1 MYEIRLHGRGGQ
13 GVVKASQL
21 VVKAAVAG
29 GLYGQSIPAFGV
41 ERKGSPVF
49 GYLRLSHTPIR
60 RKMQVYEPDILVILD
75 DTLITSTGTY
85 AGLKEGGMIIINT
98 KKRADQLHVPKAAKT
113 IVTVDAT
120 GISEK
125 LLGSNRPNTA
135 MLGAIVAAT
144 QLVDAGSLFS
154 EIEAAFGAA
163 NRQAA
168 ETAAASLVITSG
180 SF

>member
-1 MYEIRLHGRGGQ
+1 M
-13 GVVKASQL
+13 
-21 VVKAAVAG
+21 
-29 GLYGQSIPAFGV
+29 
-41 ERKGSPVF
+41 GS
-49 GYLRLSHTPIR
+49 HH
-60 RKMQVYEPDILVILD
+60 
-75 DTLITSTGTY
+75 
-85 AGLKEGGMIIINT
+85 IINT

-135 MLGAIVAAT
+135 MLGAFVAAT